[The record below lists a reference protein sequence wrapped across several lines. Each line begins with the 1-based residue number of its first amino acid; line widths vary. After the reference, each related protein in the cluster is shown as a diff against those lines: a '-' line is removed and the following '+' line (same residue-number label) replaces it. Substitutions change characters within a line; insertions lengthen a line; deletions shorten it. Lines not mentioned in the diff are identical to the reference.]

1 MKKDF
6 KQLLLYLNTSLSLDK
21 IQQELILK
29 KLSDYPLQ
37 NEYIIKIINKVRD
50 QDDIL
55 KMMY

>member
-29 KLSDYPLQ
+29 KLLVTP
-37 NEYIIKIINKVRD
+37 IKDFIQK
-50 QDDIL
+50 L
-55 KMMY
+55 TL